1 MRSALAAVAA
11 AVLLPAAAAAQNV
24 DPKQHGW
31 HTDYAAAKA
40 EARRTG
46 KPMMLVF
53 RCNP

>member
-1 MRSALAAVAA
+1 MRLALAALATV
-11 AVLLPAAAAAQNV
+11 VLLPAAASAQNV
-24 DPKQHGW
+24 NPKQYGW

-40 EARRTG
+40 EARKTA

>member
-1 MRSALAAVAA
+1 MRPALAAVAA
-11 AVLLPAAAAAQNV
+11 VVLLPAAATAQNL

-40 EARRTG
+40 EARRAG
-46 KPMMLVF
+46 KPIMLVF